1 MNSQRIPRYSNRLFD
16 ITKSSSTFMN
26 LMLKYN
32 NNRKNRMRNK
42 GKGIVAKAIDEKKFK
57 LEQEEKDGAYIYK
70 EAKNISHINQ
80 ELINTYGV
88 KAKSKLYDTSKFAP
102 PIKIGKKL
110 FFDPTNQ
117 YNLQNSASLK
127 ILRKGIINL
136 PLITKDYAKYYKK
149 PLMTLSNPKIIKRNN
164 NSNNIFKNI
173 QANTEYSF
181 DSNKKSNN
189 NSPIKNKLDSSET
202 EINICPSSFRS
213 KNSDNNNL
221 LTEVI
226 KSTIIKNNNKKRNN
240 FYLNNRDIFAYNG
253 SYLASLSCFKDQLIN
268 DEKKQ
273 RNYFYRNDYGC
284 NLFKEKYNYLSD
296 KYFKSD

>member
-1 MNSQRIPRYSNRLFD
+1 MNSQRISRYNNRLFD

-80 ELINTYGV
+80 ELINTYGI
-88 KAKSKLYDTSKFAP
+88 KAKSQIYDTSKFSP
-102 PIKIGKKL
+102 PIKIGKKQ
-110 FFDPTNQ
+110 FFDPTAQ
-117 YNLQNSASLK
+117 YNLQNSASSK
-127 ILRKGIINL
+127 ILTKGIINL
-136 PLITKDYAKYYKK
+136 PLISKDYAKYNKK
-149 PLMTLSNPKIIKRNN
+149 SFMTLSNPKIIKRNN

-173 QANTEYSF
+173 KANTDYSF
-181 DSNKKSNN
+181 ESNKKSNS
-189 NSPIKNKLDSSET
+189 NSPIKNKFDSSET
-202 EINICPSSFRS
+202 EINMCPSSFRS
-213 KNSDNNNL
+213 KNSDNNIL

-226 KSTIIKNNNKKRNN
+226 KNTIFKNNNKKRNN
-240 FYLNNRDIFAYNG
+240 FYLNNRDIFSYNG